1 MPERVTRVSIH
12 TYFFSSHIFQGH
24 KEKELF
30 VEDSPSQ
37 DVIKITFQ
45 RFLSNKSLTIS
56 WGQKN
61 YKVGYRCI
69 NCLIFVNILHVNV
82 QKIFKRRK

>member
-12 TYFFSSHIFQGH
+12 TYLFSSHIFQGH

-45 RFLSNKSLTIS
+45 RFVSNKSLTIS
-56 WGQKN
+56 W
-61 YKVGYRCI
+61 VR
-69 NCLIFVNILHVNV
+69 
-82 QKIFKRRK
+82 KITKLDIGASTA